1 MLLPSR
7 LNSWKN
13 IFKFLSKDVIL
24 SRKITFDFFPV
35 FNRWDNIIALEEII
49 TELDI
54 SVKELPRVLKGKGYG
69 IIDDCGGVPGLER
82 IAEAFD
88 KKEDQEY
95 KQYCEWLGTNELDLK
110 TFDVDKMN
118 LALKDSI
125 TELIDFYEGD

>member
-54 SVKELPRVLKGKGYG
+54 PVKELPRVLKGKGYG